1 MRKSR
6 ASLMCPIKTVFSDWI
21 KAAPS
26 VSSLCI
32 ITTFYAHHRVR
43 RILCPTMSMSL
54 FTGNLRRSVGA
65 GVASMV
71 TGALLMWTLPSNLGV
86 FTMAQTS
93 VAILAI
99 GCLMVFTVAHHR
111 RSGQVFTQ
119 DQEEMILIGA
129 FGLFWFAFL
138 VAWRAVRQ
146 RWSFEGELGM
156 GGGGGVP
163 DAPRRQP
170 GFTGNT
176 RGRGGYR
183 ARPWP
188 CSPYDA
194 DCVVEEWSY
203 Y

>member
-1 MRKSR
+1 
-6 ASLMCPIKTVFSDWI
+6 
-21 KAAPS
+21 
-26 VSSLCI
+26 
-32 ITTFYAHHRVR
+32 
-43 RILCPTMSMSL
+43 
-54 FTGNLRRSVGA
+54 
-65 GVASMV
+65 
-71 TGALLMWTLPSNLGV
+71 
-86 FTMAQTS
+86 
-93 VAILAI
+93 
-99 GCLMVFTVAHHR
+99 
-111 RSGQVFTQ
+111 
-119 DQEEMILIGA
+119 MILIGA
-129 FGLFWFAFL
+129 FGLFWFGRCHGHPSCSLSASVVPCHSACLPRSAPAGGTVYRSGAKPAEPLQYRGVPIGGRGRECQSVTTLIRHHSLTLYLAFL

-163 DAPRRQP
+163 NTPRGQP

-183 ARPWP
+183 ARSWP